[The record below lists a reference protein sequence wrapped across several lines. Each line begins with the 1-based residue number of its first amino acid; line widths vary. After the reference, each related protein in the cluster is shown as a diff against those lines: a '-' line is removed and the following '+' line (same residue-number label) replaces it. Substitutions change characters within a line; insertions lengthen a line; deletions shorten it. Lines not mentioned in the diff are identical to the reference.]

1 MNKVFIAFPFNPR
14 AGSSV
19 HEAVAAIGRLI
30 ASHSLVPLTGES
42 LGGDA
47 LTPAVQRLIAQSDA
61 LIALLTREKKIA
73 GRNKRIPSQWVRDE
87 ITAARASGKSAIA
100 LVEPGVELA
109 GLFAESERI
118 DFDPSQPLDALLQ
131 LSETIR
137 VWKEDAGR
145 YLLIRLL
152 PDQAAAMAQ
161 DGNSKCKVRLVPPQ
175 GPASGWQ
182 TGNIRVLPGGVFL
195 GVPGVR
201 ENVAIDVQILNAND
215 RAVWKSGEFPQWV
228 HVEMRNA

>member
-14 AGSSV
+14 GGAAV
-19 HEAVAAIGRLI
+19 HEVVAAIGRLMV
-30 ASHSLVPLTGES
+30 SHSLVALTGES
-42 LGGDA
+42 VGGDA

-61 LIALLTREKKIA
+61 LIALLTRERKIA
-73 GRNKRIPSQWVRDE
+73 GRNKWLPSQWVRDE
-87 ITAARASGKSAIA
+87 ITAARAKGKPAIA

-109 GLFAESERI
+109 GLFAENERI
-118 DFDPSQPLDALLQ
+118 DFDPEQPLDALLQ

-145 YLLIRLL
+145 YLLVRLL

-161 DGNSKCKVRLVPPQ
+161 DGSSKCKVRLVPPQ
-175 GPASGWQ
+175 GPAGNWQ
-182 TGNIRVLPGGVFL
+182 PGDIGVLPGGVFL
-195 GVPGVR
+195 GVPGVK
-201 ENVAIDVQILNAND
+201 ENVAIDVQILNNND